1 MDDRFRQPGLPNP
14 NGGQY
19 QSIAPQSY
27 NGSQS
32 HLPTLPPIQGNPA
45 QFPPLYN
52 HHNSNP
58 QTPITPHTPASSASN
73 ASNAIPPITQHPPL
87 RPIQPSPS
95 SYILPTSS
103 YASSQA
109 PLLPTAGAHSNSHQ
123 LGQSPLPNGGLQDL
137 RGAGLN
143 MAPHSQMYAHA
154 PIMSNSEPEPVH
166 VVGQQGRRGVLPT
179 HPGRPAPAAGK
190 APTNPNKNAE
200 GKYECPHCNKTYL
213 HLKHLKR
220 HLLRHTGERPYQC
233 HLCKDT
239 FSRSDILKRHFQK
252 CSIRRGNPTG
262 AGHLQNAQS
271 HLQKNRP
278 ASGTDTNSYLNH
290 INTSG
295 PYSDGTYGNA
305 LVGMPSMAPMQSDG
319 HAYGDG
325 LPPMPTH
332 QSMSARTSRSNSLI
346 RPGSGVEENRRSMSA
361 LDTANGRVNFN
372 GYDFRG
378 SSGLSNNMTHDMS
391 SYSTQQSQ
399 NSGAVGGS
407 ANQYNYEPNAMPVK
421 SEDSTP
427 GSYGRPT
434 LPNVDGMSNAQGWN
448 GSFNT
453 DQQDNYLMTSSMAS
467 GPIPGKTS
475 GVLTVNNF

>member
-220 HLLRHTGERPYQC
+220 HLLRRKLHA
-233 HLCKDT
+233 
-239 FSRSDILKRHFQK
+239 LKR
-252 CSIRRGNPTG
+252 S
-262 AGHLQNAQS
+262 S
-271 HLQKNRP
+271 
-278 ASGTDTNSYLNH
+278 SS
-290 INTSG
+290 
-295 PYSDGTYGNA
+295 
-305 LVGMPSMAPMQSDG
+305 
-319 HAYGDG
+319 
-325 LPPMPTH
+325 
-332 QSMSARTSRSNSLI
+332 
-346 RPGSGVEENRRSMSA
+346 
-361 LDTANGRVNFN
+361 
-372 GYDFRG
+372 FR
-378 SSGLSNNMTHDMS
+378 
-391 SYSTQQSQ
+391 
-399 NSGAVGGS
+399 
-407 ANQYNYEPNAMPVK
+407 
-421 SEDSTP
+421 
-427 GSYGRPT
+427 
-434 LPNVDGMSNAQGWN
+434 
-448 GSFNT
+448 
-453 DQQDNYLMTSSMAS
+453 
-467 GPIPGKTS
+467 
-475 GVLTVNNF
+475 